1 MQWWSEDAVPRSLR
15 YFDNQN
21 IQDMKEDEQE
31 EAKTTSRRVEK
42 LSGEG
47 AQGSA
52 KEEEAE
58 VWTCGGAVEASNLA
72 APDQHAAIASPT
84 SGSSPALPSPE
95 VAAASSASPSMKSQ
109 STPPLCPPPPVPVPV
124 GGAAVMGYVIF
135 RTPAQR
141 RKWQGWHPTSWPN
154 IVNRL
159 GMSIANV
166 QLVHLEPAASEDE
179 AHRLWRTRHTAP
191 LPVHH
196 Y

>member
-1 MQWWSEDAVPRSLR
+1 MQWWSEDVVPRGLR

-21 IQDMKEDEQE
+21 TQDVKADEQE

-52 KEEEAE
+52 KEEEEAE
-58 VWTCGGAVEASNLA
+58 VWTCVGAVVASNLA
-72 APDQHAAIASPT
+72 APDQHAAIASPA

-109 STPPLCPPPPVPVPV
+109 STPPLCPPPPAPVPV
-124 GGAAVMGYVIF
+124 GGAAVMGYVII
-135 RTPAQR
+135 RTPAYL

-154 IVNRL
+154 IVKRL
-159 GMSIANV
+159 ESK
-166 QLVHLEPAASEDE
+166 LRS
-179 AHRLWRTRHTAP
+179 T
-191 LPVHH
+191 
-196 Y
+196 